1 MRCQERNR
9 ELREALEKEVS
20 AAKFHLRELVEA
32 LEEEARESESPGLLT
47 HNASRLNAARN
58 FLGLKPWGK

>member
-1 MRCQERNR
+1 MSEADDMRGMWV
-9 ELREALEKEVS
+9 AAEKEVS

-47 HNASRLNAARN
+47 HNAPRLNAARN